1 MIKNNIERIIFVA
14 MIGICL
20 YSIVISGFREKEAYN
35 TAGELQTEIALIEN
49 DNNILRN
56 KIEVLEVDKQLLED
70 EIEELKDFKKTLP
83 TASYIGEFEITYY
96 CSCEKCCNKTDG
108 ITFTGTQATEGR
120 TIAVDP
126 EIIPLGSTVIID
138 GQTYIAEDI
147 GGAVK
152 DLRVDVFVND
162 HQTALNLG
170 RTVKE
175 VYLLE
180 V

>member
-1 MIKNNIERIIFVA
+1 MLKNNIYKIIFFS

-20 YSIVISGFREKEAYN
+20 YSLIETTEYYN
-35 TAGELQTEIALIEN
+35 MADELQTEIALIEN

-70 EIEELKDFKKTLP
+70 EIKELKDFREVLSK
-83 TASYIGEFEITYY
+83 ASYIGEFEITYY
-96 CSCEKCCNKTDG
+96 CSCEKCCGKTDG
-108 ITFTGTQATEGR
+108 ITYTGTKATEGR

-126 EIIPLGSTVIID
+126 NIIPLGSIVVID

-147 GGAVK
+147 GGAIK
-152 DLRVDVFVND
+152 ELKLDIFVSD
-162 HQTALNLG
+162 HQRALNLG
-170 RTVKE
+170 RTTKE

-180 V
+180 VNM